1 MKELIKLVYVIIKYL
16 QYFKNNSWIMRKK
29 LKLLKRIINNTFAK
43 KKRFLTRITPINEVK
58 QLLEQLYPIAC
69 EKDFIRLGPESD
81 GGYLVPDD
89 LDGIEACFS
98 PGVSTVSGFEKDCA
112 NRNIKVF
119 LADKSVNA
127 PAEKDDLFNFT
138 SMFIGSMSND
148 SYMTL
153 DNWVGSKMPDTSKEL
168 LLQMDIEAAEYEV
181 FHSLSE
187 KTMNRFRIMVIEFHD
202 LDQIWNLP
210 FFGILNRVFKK
221 ILQTHSCVHIHPN
234 NCASTGKLNGIE
246 TVQAMEFTFYKKE
259 RINET
264 KYQTSF
270 PHKLDRDNSP
280 KELPIVL
287 PISWYK
293 N

>member
-1 MKELIKLVYVIIKYL
+1 MKKKLRLLERIIKYYL
-16 QYFKNNSWIMRKK
+16 IEK
-29 LKLLKRIINNTFAK
+29 TFAK
-43 KKRFLTRITPINEVK
+43 RRKFLTKMTPINEVK
-58 QLLEQLYPIAC
+58 QLLEQLYPITC
-69 EKDFIRLGPESD
+69 EKGLIRLGPESD

-89 LDGIEACFS
+89 LEGIEACFS

-148 SYMTL
+148 CYMTF
-153 DNWVGSKMPDTSKEL
+153 DNWVDSKMPDLSKEL
-168 LLQMDIEAAEYEV
+168 LLQMDIEKAEYEV
-181 FHSLSE
+181 FNSLSE
-187 KTMNRFRIMVIEFHD
+187 KNMKRFRIMVIEFHD

-210 FFGILNRVFKK
+210 FFGIMNRVFKK

-234 NCASTGKLNGIE
+234 NIANTEKLNGIE
-246 TVQAMEFTFYKKE
+246 TVQAMEFTFYKKDY
-259 RINET
+259 INEAT
-264 KYQTSF
+264 YQTSF
-270 PHKLDRDNSP
+270 PHKLDRDNSSQEP
-280 KELPIVL
+280 TVVL

>member
-1 MKELIKLVYVIIKYL
+1 MKKKLRLLERIIKLYL
-16 QYFKNNSWIMRKK
+16 IENNFAKRKK
-29 LKLLKRIINNTFAK
+29 
-43 KKRFLTRITPINEVK
+43 FLTRMTPINEVK
-58 QLLEQLYPIAC
+58 QLLELLYPINC
-69 EKDFIRLGPESD
+69 EKGLIRLGPEKD

-119 LADKSVNA
+119 LADASVNA
-127 PAEKDDLFNFT
+127 PTATDDLFDFIP
-138 SMFIGSMSND
+138 MFIGSMNND
-148 SYMTL
+148 SYLTL
-153 DNWVGSKMPDTSKEL
+153 DKWVNSKIPDTSKEL
-168 LLQMDIEAAEYEV
+168 LLQMDIERAEYEV

-187 KTMNRFRIMVIEFHD
+187 KTINRFRIMVIEFHD
-202 LDQIWNLP
+202 LDEIWNYP
-210 FFGILNRVFKK
+210 FFKVMSRVFKK
-221 ILQTHSCVHIHPN
+221 ILQTHHCVHIHPN
-234 NCASTGKLNGIE
+234 NIANKSKLNGIE

-259 RINET
+259 RIN
-264 KYQTSF
+264 KVRYQTSF

-280 KELPIVL
+280 KEPTVVL

>member
-1 MKELIKLVYVIIKYL
+1 MKKKPRLLERIIKFYL
-16 QYFKNNSWIMRKK
+16 IENNFAKRKK
-29 LKLLKRIINNTFAK
+29 
-43 KKRFLTRITPINEVK
+43 FLTRMTPINEVK
-58 QLLEQLYPIAC
+58 QLLELLYPINC
-69 EKDFIRLGPESD
+69 EKGLIRLGPEKD

-119 LADKSVNA
+119 LADASVNV
-127 PAEKDDLFNFT
+127 PTETDDLFDFIP
-138 SMFIGSMSND
+138 MFIGSMNND
-148 SYMTL
+148 SYLTL
-153 DNWVGSKMPDTSKEL
+153 DKWVNSKIPDTSKEL
-168 LLQMDIEAAEYEV
+168 LLQMDIERAEYEV

-187 KTMNRFRIMVIEFHD
+187 KTINRFRIMVIEFHD
-202 LDQIWNLP
+202 LDEIWNYP
-210 FFGILNRVFKK
+210 FFKVMSRVFKK
-221 ILQTHSCVHIHPN
+221 ILQTHHCVHIHPN
-234 NCASTGKLNGIE
+234 NIANKSKLNGIE

-259 RINET
+259 RIN
-264 KYQTSF
+264 KVRYQTSF

-280 KELPIVL
+280 KEPTVVL